1 MRKFTF
7 VLILTGLFITGG
19 VRRAFTQ
26 TPGKVTLK
34 NDSGQSIPD
43 TLLFKLQK
51 AQAAITEINA
61 SNQRGYGSAE
71 VRADLADIRNDIAP
85 IKADVR
91 FPQKTID
98 PKTLVSY
105 NLILNNSEEKLLN
118 WQKSLSKV
126 SNDLQR
132 LSKEVVA
139 LSNDTLL
146 SVLSVNV
153 HDTTGKQLYTG
164 QLIDTKLKLQAA
176 GKANS
181 ASLNTVSRLL
191 AAVSA
196 VYLDVTG
203 LEANIS
209 ERLEASGKSII
220 GKESPYIWDAPQV
233 SRQESVGTLLESSY
247 AGQQKILGY
256 FLSSSWENRIL
267 LFMFGTLF
275 FLWVYFNFRK
285 ADKLT
290 ARGKLSP
297 PEFVYLDRVPVIPA
311 IVVLLNVVPIFE
323 PDAPSPYIEL
333 IQFLSVAVLTIL
345 FSRKL
350 LPKQFRYW
358 LFIVILYLLIVVA
371 GAAVHEAVFMRLL
384 LIAMNVV
391 SLYLG
396 LRLTVQIKKARIA
409 GKFVRPVVFIYEL
422 LNAVAILLNI
432 FGRVSLAKIY
442 SLAAIVGLTQIIGL
456 AVFIQVFSDALEL
469 QIKVSA
475 CTKGFFSR
483 ISVNKTRVSFRR
495 ALSVVSVI
503 LWLLVFLINLSIA
516 GGVFEFIHQVLVK
529 RHSFGSVS
537 FTLGNVLFFAVIL
550 YISNLLQKHI
560 GIVFGEKSITFS
572 DHVEHK
578 GSKLT
583 LLRLLVAV
591 IGILLAVTASGIPID
606 KLTVVLGALS
616 VGIGLGMQNI
626 VNNFVSGIILIFEK
640 PFQIGD
646 FVELADKKGRIQD
659 IGIRA
664 SKMLTQQ
671 GSEVIIPNGDLI
683 SNRFTNWTINSAWVQ
698 SEILFKVDMTSD
710 LNAVYKIIDDA
721 VNGSENVIKQREK
734 EIFINS
740 ISANA
745 VELRLLIW
753 IESIYVEPDF
763 KSQFF
768 RKLIEELNHAQIK
781 LI

>member
-1 MRKFTF
+1 MYKFTF
-7 VLILTGLFITGG
+7 LLILTGLLITSG
-19 VRRAFTQ
+19 VMSAFAQ
-26 TPGKVTLK
+26 TPGKIVLK

-51 AQAAITEINA
+51 AQAAIIEINA

-71 VRADLADIRNDIAP
+71 VRADLTDIRNDIAP
-85 IKADVR
+85 IKADLR
-91 FPQKTID
+91 FPHKTID

-132 LSKEVVA
+132 MSKEVVE
-139 LSNDTLL
+139 LSSDTLL
-146 SVLSVNV
+146 SVSTN
-153 HDTTGKQLYTG
+153 DTTGKQLYTG

-181 ASLNTVSRLL
+181 ASLDTVSRLL

-209 ERLEASGKSII
+209 ERLEASGKSIV

-233 SRQESVGTLLESSY
+233 SRQESVGTLLASSY

-267 LFMFGTLF
+267 LLIFGAFF
-275 FLWVYFNFRK
+275 FLWVYFNFQK

-290 ARGKLSP
+290 ARGNMSM
-297 PEFVYLDRVPVIPA
+297 PEFVYLNRNPVIPA
-311 IVVLLNVVPIFE
+311 MVVLLNVAPLFE

-333 IQFLSVAVLTIL
+333 IQFLSVAVITIL
-345 FSRKL
+345 FRRKL
-350 LPKQFRYW
+350 SPDQYRYW
-358 LFIVILYLLIVVA
+358 LYIVILYLAIVVA
-371 GAAVHEAVFMRLL
+371 GAAVHEALFMRLF
-384 LIAMNVV
+384 LITINAV
-391 SLYLG
+391 SLYIG
-396 LRLTVQIKKARIA
+396 FRLIIQIKKARIA
-409 GKFVRPVVFIYEL
+409 GKFVRPVVIIYEL
-422 LNAVAILLNI
+422 LNAAAILLNM

-456 AVFIQVFSDALEL
+456 AVFIQVFSNALEL

-483 ISVNKTRVSFRR
+483 ISINKTRVSFRR
-495 ALSVVSVI
+495 ALSVVSVL

-529 RHSFGSVS
+529 RHSFGSVT
-537 FTLGNVLFFAVIL
+537 FTLGNVLFFAMIL
-550 YISNLLQKHI
+550 FVSHLLQKHI
-560 GIVFGEKSITFS
+560 GIVFGEKSVTFS

-591 IGILLAVTASGIPID
+591 IGILLAVTASGIPLD

-646 FVELADKKGRIQD
+646 FVELADKKGKIQD

-698 SEILFKVDMTSD
+698 SEILFKVVMASD
-710 LNAVYKIIDDA
+710 LNVVYKIIDDA
-721 VNGSENVIKQREK
+721 ILSSENVIKQQDK

-740 ISANA
+740 ISADA
-745 VELRLLIW
+745 VELRILIW
-753 IESIYVEPDF
+753 VESIYVEADF
-763 KSQFF
+763 KSQLFS
-768 RKLIEELNHAQIK
+768 KLISEFNKAQIK
-781 LI
+781 LV